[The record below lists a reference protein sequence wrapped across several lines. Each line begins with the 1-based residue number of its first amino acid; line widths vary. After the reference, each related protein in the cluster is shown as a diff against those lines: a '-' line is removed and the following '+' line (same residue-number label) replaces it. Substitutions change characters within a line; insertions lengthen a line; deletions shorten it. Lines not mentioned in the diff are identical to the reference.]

1 METIISRLSRRPLSI
16 WILYAGNSLTV
27 KIQRKS
33 VNRGLKLQIR
43 NPLFNIVIWNQM
55 KMRGTVVENKTAL
68 ITGGA
73 AGIGRRTALQLAAEG
88 INIIINYRSSKKEAE
103 ELAAELTQAF
113 NTKNIC
119 IKGDITKFEDCEK
132 IVLQSMKEFTAIDII
147 VHNAG
152 PYISER
158 KSMADYEIHEWN
170 YLINGNLNA
179 VFYLSK
185 LLIPSMR
192 NQKWGRIITVGFDR
206 VESAPGWIYR
216 SAFAAAKSGLASLTK
231 TLALEEAENGITAN
245 MVCPGDI
252 TGEWKEKAIR
262 DSLASHD
269 VSVPVGRPGTG
280 EDIARV
286 ISFLANDNSS
296 FITGSII
303 PITGGKDVLG
313 KVYRDRE

>member
-1 METIISRLSRRPLSI
+1 
-16 WILYAGNSLTV
+16 
-27 KIQRKS
+27 
-33 VNRGLKLQIR
+33 
-43 NPLFNIVIWNQM
+43 
-55 KMRGTVVENKTAL
+55 MRGTVVENKTAL

-73 AGIGRRTALQLAAEG
+73 TGLGRRTALQLAAEG
-88 INIIINYRSSKKEAE
+88 INIIINYRNSKLEAE
-103 ELAAELTQAF
+103 QLAKELSEVF

-119 IKGDITKFEDCEK
+119 VQGDITNYDDCK
-132 IVLQSMKEFTAIDII
+132 TIVSQALKEFAKIDIV

-158 KSMADYEIHEWN
+158 KKMADYQVDEWT

-179 VFYLSK
+179 VFYLSN

-192 NQKWGRIITVGFDR
+192 EQKWGRIITIGFDR

-231 TLALEEAENGITAN
+231 TLAIEEAENGITAN

-252 TGEWKEKAIR
+252 IGEWKERAISQSLKVE
-262 DSLASHD
+262 DS
-269 VSVPVGRPGTG
+269 SVPVGRPGTG
-280 EDIARV
+280 EDISRV
-286 ISFLANDNSS
+286 ISFLANDDSS

-303 PITGGKDVLG
+303 PVTGGKDVLG
-313 KVYRDRE
+313 KAFRENL

>member
-1 METIISRLSRRPLSI
+1 
-16 WILYAGNSLTV
+16 
-27 KIQRKS
+27 
-33 VNRGLKLQIR
+33 
-43 NPLFNIVIWNQM
+43 
-55 KMRGTVVENKTAL
+55 MRGTVVKNKTAL

-73 AGIGRRTALQLAAEG
+73 TGLGRRTALQLAAEG
-88 INIIINYRSSKKEAE
+88 INIIINYRNSKTEAEQLAE
-103 ELAAELTQAF
+103 ELSDRF
-113 NTKNIC
+113 NTKNLC
-119 IKGDITKFEDCEK
+119 VQGDITNYDDCK
-132 IVLQSMKEFTAIDII
+132 QIVSQALKEFTAVDIV

-158 KSMADYEIHEWN
+158 KKMADYQVDEWT

-179 VFYLSK
+179 VFYLSN

-192 NQKWGRIITVGFDR
+192 ERKWGRIITVGFDR

-231 TLALEEAENGITAN
+231 TLAMEEAENGITAN

-252 TGEWKEKAIR
+252 TGEWKERAINESL
-262 DSLASHD
+262 DSMD
-269 VSVPVGRPGTG
+269 PSVPVGRPGTG
-280 EDIARV
+280 EDISRV
-286 ISFLANDNSS
+286 ISFLANDDSS

-313 KVYRDRE
+313 KAFREIL

>member
-1 METIISRLSRRPLSI
+1 M
-16 WILYAGNSLTV
+16 
-27 KIQRKS
+27 
-33 VNRGLKLQIR
+33 
-43 NPLFNIVIWNQM
+43 
-55 KMRGTVVENKTAL
+55 ENKTAL

-73 AGIGRRTALQLAAEG
+73 TGLGRRTALQLAAEG
-88 INIIINYRSSKKEAE
+88 TNIVINYRNSKTEAEQLAE
-103 ELAAELTQAF
+103 ELTNRF
-113 NTKNIC
+113 NTKNLC
-119 IKGDITKFEDCEK
+119 VQGDITSFKDCEQ
-132 IVLQSMKEFTAIDII
+132 IVSQALKEFTAIDIV

-158 KSMADYEIHEWN
+158 KKMADYQVDEWT

-179 VFYLSK
+179 VFYLSN

-192 NQKWGRIITVGFDR
+192 ERKWGRIITVGFDR

-252 TGEWKEKAIR
+252 TGEWKERAISESANAI
-262 DSLASHD
+262 DS
-269 VSVPVGRPGTG
+269 SVPVGRPGTG
-280 EDIARV
+280 EDISRV
-286 ISFLANDNSS
+286 ICFLAKEDSS

-313 KVYRDRE
+313 KAFRENL